1 MDTMSTRQLTL
12 LESIVGA
19 GRIAV
24 AELAGIAHVSTVTIR
39 KDLDDL
45 EARGLIRRERGV
57 AMLVS
62 PDDPAGRLAYHYAEK
77 VRIAAAAA
85 ATVNDG
91 ETVMIEAGS
100 CCAILAEQI
109 SIQCTGITIVT
120 NSAFIA
126 QRLGAHPMVSTVL
139 LGGEQQHDSRVLVGP
154 MVELCARQFIVD
166 RLFIGTDGF
175 TPSLGFTARDYMR
188 ATAVRALASRA
199 ERVVVLTESEKL
211 GSHGPVPL
219 LDAHD
224 VAALWTDSAAP
235 DAQVDALTGAG
246 VEVVTVAAD
255 GTAVAHP
262 AQARPEPDRVVGGN
276 SDPTALTTREEPS

>member
-1 MDTMSTRQLTL
+1 MDTMTTRQLTL

-262 AQARPEPDRVVGGN
+262 AQARPEPDRVVGGD

>member
-24 AELAGIAHVSTVTIR
+24 AELAGIARVSTVTIR

-211 GSHGPVPL
+211 GRHGPVPL
-219 LDAHD
+219 LGADE

-255 GTAVAHP
+255 GAAVVHP
-262 AQARPEPDRVVGGN
+262 AQARPEPDRVVGGD
-276 SDPTALTTREEPS
+276 SAPTALTAREEPP

>member
-12 LESIVGA
+12 LESIVVA

-100 CCAILAEQI
+100 CCALLAEQI
-109 SIQCTGITIVT
+109 SIQRTGITIVT

-211 GSHGPVPL
+211 GRHGPVPL
-219 LDAHD
+219 LGADE

-255 GTAVAHP
+255 GTAVVHP
-262 AQARPEPDRVVGGN
+262 AQARPEPDHVVGGD
-276 SDPTALTTREEPS
+276 SAPTALTVREEPS

>member
-211 GSHGPVPL
+211 GRHGPVPL

-255 GTAVAHP
+255 GAAVVHP
-262 AQARPEPDRVVGGN
+262 AQARPEPDRVVGGDSN
-276 SDPTALTTREEPS
+276 PTALTTREEPS

>member
-211 GSHGPVPL
+211 GRHGPVPL

-235 DAQVDALTGAG
+235 DAQVDALTGAS

-255 GTAVAHP
+255 GTAVVHP
-262 AQARPEPDRVVGGN
+262 AQARPEPDHVVGGD
-276 SDPTALTTREEPS
+276 SAPTALTVREEPS

>member
-12 LESIVGA
+12 LESIVVA

-211 GSHGPVPL
+211 GGHGPVPL
-219 LDAHD
+219 LGVDD

-255 GTAVAHP
+255 GTAVVHP
-262 AQARPEPDRVVGGN
+262 AQARPEPDHVVGGD
-276 SDPTALTTREEPS
+276 SAPTALTVREEPS

>member
-12 LESIVGA
+12 LESIVVA

-77 VRIAAAAA
+77 ARIAAAAA

-262 AQARPEPDRVVGGN
+262 AQARPEPDRVVGGD

>member
-24 AELAGIAHVSTVTIR
+24 AELAAIAHVSTVTIR

-262 AQARPEPDRVVGGN
+262 AQARPEPDRVVGGDSN
-276 SDPTALTTREEPS
+276 PTALTTREEPS

>member
-1 MDTMSTRQLTL
+1 MDTMSTRQLAL
-12 LESIVGA
+12 LESIVVA

-109 SIQCTGITIVT
+109 AIQCTGITIVT

-175 TPSLGFTARDYMR
+175 TPSLGFTARDHMR
-188 ATAVRALASRA
+188 AAAVRALASRA

-211 GSHGPVPL
+211 GGHGPVPL

-224 VAALWTDSAAP
+224 VAELWTDSAAP
-235 DAQVDALTGAG
+235 DAQVDALVGAG

-255 GTAVAHP
+255 GTAVVHP
-262 AQARPEPDRVVGGN
+262 ARARPGPDHAAGGDP
-276 SDPTALTTREEPS
+276 DPTALTAREEPS

>member
-24 AELAGIAHVSTVTIR
+24 AELAAIAHVSTVTIR

-262 AQARPEPDRVVGGN
+262 AQARPEPDRVVGGD
-276 SDPTALTTREEPS
+276 SDPAALTTREEPS

>member
-24 AELAGIAHVSTVTIR
+24 AELAAIAHVSTVTIR

-139 LGGEQQHDSRVLVGP
+139 LGGEQQRDSRVLVGP

-262 AQARPEPDRVVGGN
+262 AQARPEPDRVVGGD

>member
-24 AELAGIAHVSTVTIR
+24 AELAAIAHVSTVTIR

-211 GSHGPVPL
+211 GRHGPVPL

-262 AQARPEPDRVVGGN
+262 AQVRPEPDRVVGGD
-276 SDPTALTTREEPS
+276 SAPTALTVREEPS

>member
-24 AELAGIAHVSTVTIR
+24 AELAAIAHVSTVTIR

-100 CCAILAEQI
+100 CCALLAEQI
-109 SIQCTGITIVT
+109 SIQRTGITIVT

-211 GSHGPVPL
+211 GGHGPVPL

-262 AQARPEPDRVVGGN
+262 AQARPEPDRVVGGD

>member
-1 MDTMSTRQLTL
+1 MDTMSSRQLTL

-24 AELAGIAHVSTVTIR
+24 AELAAIAHVSTVTIR

-211 GSHGPVPL
+211 GRHGPVPL
-219 LDAHD
+219 LGADE

-262 AQARPEPDRVVGGN
+262 AQARPEPDRVVGGD

>member
-24 AELAGIAHVSTVTIR
+24 AELAAIAHVSTVTIR

-199 ERVVVLTESEKL
+199 KRVVVLTESEKL

-255 GTAVAHP
+255 GAAVVHP

-276 SDPTALTTREEPS
+276 SAPTALTAREEPS

>member
-1 MDTMSTRQLTL
+1 MDMSTRQLTL
-12 LESIVGA
+12 LESIVVA

-77 VRIAAAAA
+77 ARIAAAAA

-219 LDAHD
+219 LGVDD

-262 AQARPEPDRVVGGN
+262 AQARPEPDRVVGGD

>member
-12 LESIVGA
+12 LESIVVA

-100 CCAILAEQI
+100 CCALLAEQI
-109 SIQCTGITIVT
+109 SIQRTGITIVT

-211 GSHGPVPL
+211 GGHGPVPL
-219 LDAHD
+219 LGADD

-255 GTAVAHP
+255 GTAAVHP
-262 AQARPEPDRVVGGN
+262 AQARPEPDHVVGRDSG
-276 SDPTALTTREEPS
+276 PTVLTTREEPS

>member
-24 AELAGIAHVSTVTIR
+24 AELAGIARVSTVTIR

-77 VRIAAAAA
+77 ARIAAAAA

-100 CCAILAEQI
+100 CCALLAEQI

-211 GSHGPVPL
+211 GRHGPVPL
-219 LDAHD
+219 LGADE

-255 GTAVAHP
+255 GAAVVHP
-262 AQARPEPDRVVGGN
+262 AQARPEPDRVVGGD
-276 SDPTALTTREEPS
+276 SAPTALTAREEPS

>member
-255 GTAVAHP
+255 GAAVVHP
-262 AQARPEPDRVVGGN
+262 AQARPEPDRVVGGD
-276 SDPTALTTREEPS
+276 SAPTALTAREEPS

>member
-12 LESIVGA
+12 LESIVVA

-100 CCAILAEQI
+100 CCALFAEQI
-109 SIQCTGITIVT
+109 SIQRTGITIVT

-219 LDAHD
+219 LGADD

-255 GTAVAHP
+255 GAAVVHP
-262 AQARPEPDRVVGGN
+262 AQARPEPDRVVGGD
-276 SDPTALTTREEPS
+276 SAPTALTAREEPS

>member
-24 AELAGIAHVSTVTIR
+24 AELAGIARVSTVTIR

-211 GSHGPVPL
+211 GRHGPVPL
-219 LDAHD
+219 LGADE

-235 DAQVDALTGAG
+235 DAQVDALTGSG

-255 GTAVAHP
+255 GTAVVHP
-262 AQARPEPDRVVGGN
+262 AQARPEPDHVVGGD
-276 SDPTALTTREEPS
+276 SAPTALTVREEPS

>member
-1 MDTMSTRQLTL
+1 MDMSTRQLTL

-262 AQARPEPDRVVGGN
+262 AQARPEPDRVVGGD

>member
-24 AELAGIAHVSTVTIR
+24 AELAGIARVSTVTIR

-120 NSAFIA
+120 NSAFLA

-211 GSHGPVPL
+211 GRHGPVPL
-219 LDAHD
+219 LGADE

-255 GTAVAHP
+255 GAAVVHP
-262 AQARPEPDRVVGGN
+262 AQARPEPDRVVGGD
-276 SDPTALTTREEPS
+276 SAPTALTAREEPS

>member
-175 TPSLGFTARDYMR
+175 TARDYMR

-211 GSHGPVPL
+211 GRHGPVPL

-255 GTAVAHP
+255 GAAVVHP
-262 AQARPEPDRVVGGN
+262 AQARPEPDRVVGGD
-276 SDPTALTTREEPS
+276 SAPTALTAREEPS

>member
-1 MDTMSTRQLTL
+1 MDMSTRQLTL

-211 GSHGPVPL
+211 GRHGPVPL

-255 GTAVAHP
+255 GAAVVHP
-262 AQARPEPDRVVGGN
+262 AQARPEPDRVVGGD
-276 SDPTALTTREEPS
+276 SAPTALTAREEPS

>member
-24 AELAGIAHVSTVTIR
+24 AELAAIAHVSTVTIR

-262 AQARPEPDRVVGGN
+262 AQARPEPDRVVGGD
-276 SDPTALTTREEPS
+276 SDPSALTTREEPS

>member
-24 AELAGIAHVSTVTIR
+24 AELAAIAHVSTVTIR

-100 CCAILAEQI
+100 CCALLAEQI
-109 SIQCTGITIVT
+109 SIPRTGITIVT

-262 AQARPEPDRVVGGN
+262 AQARPEPDRVVGGD

>member
-24 AELAGIAHVSTVTIR
+24 AELAGIARVSTVTIR

-211 GSHGPVPL
+211 GRHGPV
-219 LDAHD
+219 DE
-224 VAALWTDSAAP
+224 
-235 DAQVDALTGAG
+235 G
-246 VEVVTVAAD
+246 V
-255 GTAVAHP
+255 HLP
-262 AQARPEPDRVVGGN
+262 AQLLRPRGEQRRGQACQARGRPGDEPRDQARADQADKEGQGA
-276 SDPTALTTREEPS
+276 SRR

>member
-262 AQARPEPDRVVGGN
+262 AQARPEPDRVVGGD

>member
-12 LESIVGA
+12 LESIVVA

-211 GSHGPVPL
+211 GRHGPVPL

-235 DAQVDALTGAG
+235 DAQVDALTGSG

-255 GTAVAHP
+255 GTAVVHP
-262 AQARPEPDRVVGGN
+262 AQARPEPDHVVGGD
-276 SDPTALTTREEPS
+276 SAPTALTVREEPS

>member
-100 CCAILAEQI
+100 CCALLAEQI
-109 SIQCTGITIVT
+109 SIQRTGITIVT

-211 GSHGPVPL
+211 GRHGPVPL
-219 LDAHD
+219 LGADE

-255 GTAVAHP
+255 GAAVVHS
-262 AQARPEPDRVVGGN
+262 AQARPEPDRVVGGD
-276 SDPTALTTREEPS
+276 SAPTALTAREEPS

>member
-262 AQARPEPDRVVGGN
+262 AQARPEPDRVVGGD
-276 SDPTALTTREEPS
+276 SDPSALTTREEPS

>member
-24 AELAGIAHVSTVTIR
+24 AELAGIARVSTVTIR

-211 GSHGPVPL
+211 GRHGPVPL
-219 LDAHD
+219 LGADE

-235 DAQVDALTGAG
+235 DAQVDALTGSG

-255 GTAVAHP
+255 GAAVVHP
-262 AQARPEPDRVVGGN
+262 AQARPEPDRVVGGD
-276 SDPTALTTREEPS
+276 SAPTALTAREEPS

>member
-77 VRIAAAAA
+77 ARIAAAAA

-255 GTAVAHP
+255 GAAVVHP
-262 AQARPEPDRVVGGN
+262 TQARPEPDRVVGGD

>member
-24 AELAGIAHVSTVTIR
+24 AELAAIAHVSTVTIR

-211 GSHGPVPL
+211 GGHGPVPL
-219 LDAHD
+219 LGADD

-262 AQARPEPDRVVGGN
+262 AQARPEPDRVVGGD

>member
-211 GSHGPVPL
+211 GRHGPVPL

-255 GTAVAHP
+255 GAAVVHP
-262 AQARPEPDRVVGGN
+262 AQARPEPDRVVGGD
-276 SDPTALTTREEPS
+276 SAPTALTAREEPS

>member
-175 TPSLGFTARDYMR
+175 TARDYMR

-211 GSHGPVPL
+211 GRHGPVPL

-255 GTAVAHP
+255 GTAVVHP
-262 AQARPEPDRVVGGN
+262 AQARPEPDRVVGGD
-276 SDPTALTTREEPS
+276 SAPTALTAREEPS

>member
-24 AELAGIAHVSTVTIR
+24 AELAAIAHVSTVTIR

-100 CCAILAEQI
+100 CCALLAEQI
-109 SIQCTGITIVT
+109 SIQRTGITIVT

-262 AQARPEPDRVVGGN
+262 AQARPEPDRVVGGD

>member
-24 AELAGIAHVSTVTIR
+24 AELAAIAHVSTVTIR

-109 SIQCTGITIVT
+109 SIQRTGITIVT

-211 GSHGPVPL
+211 GGHGPVPL

-262 AQARPEPDRVVGGN
+262 AQARPEPDRVVGGD

>member
-12 LESIVGA
+12 LESIVVA

-109 SIQCTGITIVT
+109 SIQRTGITIVT

-211 GSHGPVPL
+211 GGHGPVPL
-219 LDAHD
+219 LGADD

-255 GTAVAHP
+255 GTAAVHP
-262 AQARPEPDRVVGGN
+262 AQARPEPDHVVGRD
-276 SDPTALTTREEPS
+276 SSPTALTTREEPS